1 MRMIYVDFDMARQ
14 LIRSEHDQQVTG
26 MLDGFAFFEAWHA
39 DWMEAFPGVRLS
51 EKNRHFLHFI
61 TWTEMKVHVTGAL
74 LFMRRRFTDFPDSCL
89 VPRRWSTSVI
99 ESLFSRIR
107 GMSNGHGGMGLEQY
121 IRRVACLR
129 VRHENGY
136 LRLNPV
142 LLNEPT
148 ELMRLSRPTDSRKR
162 KRDNAQLGNVQQS
175 MSVLMRSSGL

>member
-1 MRMIYVDFDMARQ
+1 
-14 LIRSEHDQQVTG
+14 
-26 MLDGFAFFEAWHA
+26 
-39 DWMEAFPGVRLS
+39 
-51 EKNRHFLHFI
+51 
-61 TWTEMKVHVTGAL
+61 
-74 LFMRRRFTDFPDSCL
+74 
-89 VPRRWSTSVI
+89 
-99 ESLFSRIR
+99 
-107 GMSNGHGGMGLEQY
+107 MSNGHGGMGLEQY